1 MDWLNQF
8 LFGFFPYLCMIAFF
22 LGSWARFDRSQFTWR
37 AQSSQFL
44 RRRQLVW
51 GSNLFHIGIL
61 GLFVG
66 HTAGLLTPPEVYHLF
81 GITAKGKQMMSIV
94 TGGVLA
100 LLAAIG
106 GALLIHRRLFD
117 PRIRQTSK
125 PTDIFIL
132 LFIYFQLW
140 LGIIGIYWS
149 LHNLDGTYMLVLA
162 EWSRAILLFQPGSA
176 QLLDEVPWIYKVHLV
191 AGMSLF
197 LLVPFTRMVH
207 VWSAPVWFLGRRGW
221 QIVRR
226 NANVA
231 KEGV

>member
-1 MDWLNQF
+1 MNDFINQ
-8 LFGFFPYLCMIAFF
+8 LAFGWYPYLAVTVLIV
-22 LGSWARFDRSQFTWR
+22 GSILRFDAKQYSWRS
-37 AQSSQFL
+37 QSSQFL

-106 GALLIHRRLFD
+106 GGLLIHRRLFD

-162 EWSRAILLFQPGSA
+162 EWSRAILLFQHPFA
-176 QLLDEVPWIYKVHLV
+176 
-191 AGMSLF
+191 AGF
-197 LLVPFTRMVH
+197 
-207 VWSAPVWFLGRRGW
+207 
-221 QIVRR
+221 I
-226 NANVA
+226 
-231 KEGV
+231 E